1 MEDWLSH
8 ILFTVMRWVHVVCTT
23 LIVGGTLFFEFVV
36 PIAIEDLKDEQQL
49 AVFGKARWVFRRVVW
64 IGATLLL
71 ISGAVLI
78 VRYWDTYREQPYRG
92 TMWWAVGHM
101 ALGIVTLGIALLL
114 TAPRRPPDHQVGW
127 MQFNLVLL
135 LVAIFA
141 AGVSSYVRLMNERE
155 GALARERQRM
165 MQQPLTVWGSGPDTP
180 TTGPTTRESR

>member
-1 MEDWLSH
+1 MEDWAQH

-49 AVFGKARWVFRRVVW
+49 AVFNKARWVFRRVVW
-64 IGATLLL
+64 IGSVLLL
-71 ISGAVLI
+71 ISGAVSI
-78 VRYWDTYREQPYRG
+78 VRLWETYQDQPYRSS
-92 TMWWAVGHM
+92 MWWAVGHIG
-101 ALGIVTLGIALLL
+101 LGIITLGIALLL

-141 AGVSSYVRLMNERE
+141 AGVSSHVRLVHDRE
-155 GALARERQRM
+155 GAVARERLKQLG
-165 MQQPLTVWGSGPDTP
+165 QPLTVWGGSEAP